1 MASFRLLWF
10 TVPERLGT
18 MNQWVK
24 NQVPLTIKGSR
35 ICQNIDEL
43 LLSSPFCFPILWLPR
58 SMRQA
63 LIVFTIFVPPGL
75 IGGLKHITKSSLDI
89 DTVCLICGLPTNDRR
104 QNETT
109 NWSSFFVIPSNI
121 LPT

>member
-1 MASFRLLWF
+1 
-10 TVPERLGT
+10 
-18 MNQWVK
+18 
-24 NQVPLTIKGSR
+24 
-35 ICQNIDEL
+35 
-43 LLSSPFCFPILWLPR
+43 
-58 SMRQA
+58 MRQA

-89 DTVCLICGLPTNDRR
+89 DTVCLICGLPTNGRR